1 MTKCCDCLLLTVHYK
16 FPSFL
21 SLGPLRIPQ
30 LVFCRSTLTWV
41 GMNHCCTSQC
51 FFPSTS
57 LYSKVYTVSIREQN
71 VQNVWKTKHET
82 VLCSGSICRTA
93 KNEIGKARA
102 TWTRGIVWNRKPEA
116 NSMRGKHGKTICH
129 SSGVETCCDILNL
142 EIRFLRFQLRF
153 YVDPIDGFGCCG

>member
-21 SLGPLRIPQ
+21 SLDPLCIPQ

-51 FFPSTS
+51 VFPSTS

-71 VQNVWKTKHET
+71 AQNVWKTKHET
-82 VLCSGSICRTA
+82 VLCSCSICRTA